1 MFEFFILNC
10 LFFSESK
17 YFKNEYMGGVTAF
30 SKEQFHEIN
39 GYSNL
44 YFGWGGEGRI
54 KVTLFK
60 SEVV

>member
-44 YFGWGGEGRI
+44 YFGWGGEGN
-54 KVTLFK
+54 FK
-60 SEVV
+60 